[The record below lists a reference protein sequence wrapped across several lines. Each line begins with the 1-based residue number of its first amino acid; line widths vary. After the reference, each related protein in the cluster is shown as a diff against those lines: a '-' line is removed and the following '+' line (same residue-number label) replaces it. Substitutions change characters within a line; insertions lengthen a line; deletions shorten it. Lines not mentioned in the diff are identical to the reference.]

1 MAKRRK
7 RSSNVDVDSDH
18 ERSDNDG
25 GSAQDDSSNDE
36 IGSDGSDGGEADQ
49 SDDDDDDCEDVIGLG
64 LDVSSASSLNV
75 DEDDLAQQFEEF
87 WGEPFHD
94 DGSDDGTG
102 FDDGNADVVGS
113 CLPSS
118 ASSSSGVHVSGTCHD
133 THTTHSAASR
143 DDVPEHPHPHGEADA
158 VCVIPGVLCI

>member
-49 SDDDDDDCEDVIGLG
+49 SDDDDCEDVIGLG